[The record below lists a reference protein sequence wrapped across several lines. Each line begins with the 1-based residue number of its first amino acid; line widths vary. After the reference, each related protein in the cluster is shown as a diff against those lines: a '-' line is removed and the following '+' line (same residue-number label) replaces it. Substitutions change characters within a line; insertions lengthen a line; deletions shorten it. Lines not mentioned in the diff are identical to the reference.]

1 MGQLKILT
9 RILLI
14 LSTINFALAAPV
26 KVRERPEERLDA
38 DVTRN
43 VRALSQKRW
52 LSDDEGELPL
62 PIVPGSHSYYAPP
75 PSPDLTDILYQM
87 ASTDSHLPMPPPT
100 PPPAPDSPGS
110 FSGFVQPN
118 VDHAPLP
125 SPDLTDSLS
134 QTAHTL
140 WSLPAY
146 TDRPP
151 PTPDTG
157 SSPASDHVLPPVP
170 SQGHAPP
177 DSTDV
182 WAQILQIAKQMDT
195 PPSSPESMAGSLSPP
210 LHSPHSSQQGP
221 SEDRFQGSSGFSV
234 RPGTLSSTGD
244 QLTPPQG
251 LGVDPETD
259 SLLNPEPFPTGF
271 WEELWKGKIKRRM
284 SSSDAVN
291 LA

>member
-1 MGQLKILT
+1 MRQLKILT

-26 KVRERPEERLDA
+26 EVRERPEERLDA
-38 DVTRN
+38 DVIRN
-43 VRALSQKRW
+43 VRTLSQKRW

-62 PIVPGSHSYYAPP
+62 PIVPGSYPYYAPP
-75 PSPDLTDILYQM
+75 PTPDLTDILHQM
-87 ASTDSHLPMPPPT
+87 ASTDNHGHPSMPPPT
-100 PPPAPDSPGS
+100 PDSPGS
-110 FSGFVQPN
+110 LSGFVQPN
-118 VDHAPLP
+118 LDHAPP
-125 SPDLTDSLS
+125 PTPGLTEILS
-134 QTAHTL
+134 QI
-140 WSLPAY
+140 AY

-182 WAQILQIAKQMDT
+182 WSQILQIANQMDT
-195 PPSSPESMAGSLSPP
+195 PPSSPSSPEPMAGSLPP
-210 LHSPHSSQQGP
+210 LLHSPHSSQQGP

-244 QLTPPQG
+244 QLTPPQDP
-251 LGVDPETD
+251 GVDPETD

>member
-1 MGQLKILT
+1 MRQLKILT

-26 KVRERPEERLDA
+26 EVRERPEERLDA

-62 PIVPGSHSYYAPP
+62 PISPADAPAP
-75 PSPDLTDILYQM
+75 
-87 ASTDSHLPMPPPT
+87 

-118 VDHAPLP
+118 VDHAPPP
-125 SPDLTDSLS
+125 SPYLTDSLS
-134 QTAHTL
+134 QMAHTL

-146 TDRPP
+146 ADRPP

-244 QLTPPQG
+244 QLTPPQDP
-251 LGVDPETD
+251 GVDPETH